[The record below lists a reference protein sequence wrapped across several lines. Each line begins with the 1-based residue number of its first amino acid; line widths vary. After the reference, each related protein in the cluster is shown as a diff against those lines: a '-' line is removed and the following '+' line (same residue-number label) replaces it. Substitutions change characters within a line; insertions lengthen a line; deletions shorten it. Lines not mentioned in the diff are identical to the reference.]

1 MAGPRSLFPLRYLDE
16 AVGFLVPRSQVSFP
30 VLRPRPA
37 FRSFV
42 PPFFVPCS
50 QIYHNI
56 KIGGDFNIDYRKSSS
71 DKTKLSKTFM
81 KKNTLLQIIDAPTRP
96 LYNEA
101 IIDLIL
107 TNTNKAQNSGIIDW
121 NLSDHLPTFINI
133 KKEKKTIFEKTTF
146 RGRSYKNFTDED
158 FLRLLHD
165 RHIENVC
172 QNFDV
177 KTAWETIGKY
187 IEEVLDILAPV

>member
-1 MAGPRSLFPLRYLDE
+1 MLTASLMYYDACISTSKDAEIYTVCIKFPHT
-16 AVGFLVPRSQVSFP
+16 
-30 VLRPRPA
+30 RPLYGITLYRP
-37 FRSFV
+37 
-42 PPFFVPCS
+42 PDGDILEC
-50 QIYHNI
+50 I
-56 KIGGDFNIDYRKSSS
+56 KKLQTFCDSLPNRHLCDIISGVDFNIDYRKSSS
-71 DKTKLSKTFM
+71 DKSKLLKTFM

-107 TNTNKAQNSGIIDW
+107 TNTSKAQNSGTIDW

-133 KKEKKTIFEKTTF
+133 EKEKTTFEKTSF

-165 RHIENVC
+165 I
-172 QNFDV
+172 
-177 KTAWETIGKY
+177 
-187 IEEVLDILAPV
+187 